1 MCGINLI
8 VDRTG
13 NVKSASLK
21 QMMDITMHRGPDSS
35 HTRIIR
41 YKDRHLYFG
50 TNRLKIIDHSEAS
63 DQPFS
68 DQSGQHFLLYN
79 GEIYNPEGIRNQ
91 LVREG
96 IQFRTFS
103 DTEVLFH
110 SLKKRGSTGISSIN
124 GMFAFVFINL
134 DNQFLTIGRDPWGM
148 KPLYYYLDDR
158 HFILSSEIRGIL
170 ASGLV
175 TKELNTL
182 QIPHYLRFRYT
193 KLPYTLF
200 KNIYQFEKGSVYRF
214 NLVDFKLEKEPSSS
228 DSIFEEPITGEK
240 QILNHVEELILD
252 SLMTHTKSAHPVG
265 IFLSGGVD
273 STLLLALS
281 SRYDIPLPHVFSM
294 VNREQDRE
302 FGTED
307 YKYVE
312 KAVRQY
318 HSSAEIVEADES
330 LMDDIEDLIGEMDH
344 PIADPAYLLTY
355 KLSVGA
361 ARKTRVIISG
371 AGGDELFVGYNRQM
385 AFYKYLRYYQK
396 IKRIIPMMKNLNR
409 SIPSELFLVGRKKMV
424 LLKKLLHKMEI
435 DPWLTYDNFLS
446 FEKLHPVLDENIR
459 EIESP
464 DNFLSHYMT
473 MAIERDR
480 QEYLPEDVLA
490 VNDRAGML
498 ASIEMRMPYLDRQV
512 TSYVRQIP
520 VDVLLSRG
528 QKWILKELLR
538 KYDGDAFTRRPK
550 EGFGFPFGYWIRRP
564 AHKNILQEISR
575 ENNRIY
581 RFMDRDKFLKLIHDH
596 DNGKEDNAQEIWSVL
611 VLTRWI
617 EKNFN

>member
-13 NVKSASLK
+13 KVKSASLE
-21 QMMDITMHRGPDSS
+21 QMMGNTRHRGPDSS
-35 HTRIIR
+35 QTRIIR
-41 YKDRHLYFG
+41 HKDRHLFFG
-50 TNRLKIIDHSEAS
+50 TNRLKIIDRSDAS

-68 DQSGQHFLLYN
+68 DQNGQHFLLYN
-79 GEIYNPEGIRNQ
+79 GEIYNPERIRNP
-91 LVREG
+91 LIREG

-110 SLKKRGSTGISSIN
+110 SLRKRGSADISLIN

-134 DNQFLTIGRDPWGM
+134 DDHLLTIARDPWGM

-158 HFILSSEIRGIL
+158 YFILSSEIRGIL

-175 TKELNTL
+175 GKELNTL

-193 KLPYTLF
+193 NLPYTLF
-200 KNIYQFEKGSVYRF
+200 KNIYQFEKDSAYRF
-214 NLVDFKLEKEPSSS
+214 NLVDFRLEKEPSSS
-228 DSIFEEPITGEK
+228 DSSFEEPLSGEK
-240 QILNHVEELILD
+240 EILNHVEELILD
-252 SLMTHTKSAHPVG
+252 SLITHTQSAHPAG

-281 SRYDIPLPHVFSM
+281 SRHNIPLPHVFSM
-294 VNREQDRE
+294 VNREQDRK

-330 LMDDIEDLIGEMDH
+330 LMDDIEDLIGKMDH

-361 ARKTRVIISG
+361 AQKTRVIISG
-371 AGGDELFVGYNRQM
+371 AGGDELFGGYNRQM
-385 AFYKYLRYYQK
+385 AFYRYLRYYQK
-396 IKRIIPMMKNLNR
+396 IKRVIPLMKNMNR
-409 SIPSELFLVGRKKMV
+409 SIPSELFLVGRKKLV

-446 FEKLHPVLDENIR
+446 FEKLHPALDENIR
-459 EIESP
+459 EIKDP
-464 DNFLSHYMT
+464 DDSLSDYMT
-473 MAIERDR
+473 MAMERDR

-512 TSYVRQIP
+512 SSYVRQIP
-520 VDVLLSRG
+520 ADVLFSRG
-528 QKWILKELLR
+528 QKWILKELLM
-538 KYDGDAFTRRPK
+538 KYDGHPFIRRPK
-550 EGFGFPFGYWIRRP
+550 EGFGFPFGHWIKKP
-564 AHKNILQEISR
+564 AHKNILKEMSR
-575 ENNRIY
+575 ENNQIY

-596 DNGKEDNAQEIWSVL
+596 VNGKEDNAQEIWSVL
-611 VLTRWI
+611 VLSRWI